1 MPNAKIRIKKIVD
14 KLCLRDIKKREDKAI
29 YLQQRE
35 TDPLLQGAV
44 IYLSSLYIILYVK
57 QLDNLYQKVSLKI

>member
-14 KLCLRDIKKREDKAI
+14 KLCLRDIKKRGQSHLFTA
-29 YLQQRE
+29 E

-57 QLDNLYQKVSLKI
+57 QLDILYQTVSLKI

>member
-29 YLQQRE
+29 YLQQKQ
-35 TDPLLQGAV
+35 TPLLQGAV

-57 QLDNLYQKVSLKI
+57 QLDILYQTVSLKI

>member
-14 KLCLRDIKKREDKAI
+14 KLCLRDIKKKRGQSHLFTA
-29 YLQQRE
+29 E

-57 QLDNLYQKVSLKI
+57 QLDILYQTVSLKI

>member
-1 MPNAKIRIKKIVD
+1 MPNAKIRIKKIVG
-14 KLCLRDIKKREDKAI
+14 KLLFAGYKKKRGQSHLFTA
-29 YLQQRE
+29 E

-57 QLDNLYQKVSLKI
+57 QLDILYQKVSLKI